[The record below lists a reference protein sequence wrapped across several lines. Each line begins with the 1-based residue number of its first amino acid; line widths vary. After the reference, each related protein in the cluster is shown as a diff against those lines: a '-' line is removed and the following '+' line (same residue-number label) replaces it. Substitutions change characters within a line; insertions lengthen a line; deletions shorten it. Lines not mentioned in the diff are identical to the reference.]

1 MEQRRYSGNNHWYH
15 ETQSS
20 VGAEQESPL
29 VPEAAEVEDRFLL
42 GLTQQASATLLSTLN
57 CQHDALQAARHISVI
72 LLPEALNTS
81 LTHTLTLYDRLC
93 TALTVA
99 QVTGLQRLCNHYAAR
114 LNPLPGPDSSR
125 ESNNR
130 LTQITQYSRQLASQ
144 PTLIDRAALRRLEE
158 VGLTEPDIITF
169 SQLIGYVSY
178 QARVVAGIQ
187 AMMALPVRW
196 IPGITTPP
204 DADSTRFSQQT
215 EWQPQLPS
223 VELRYASAEQLE
235 ALTFCQPQQTLQ
247 HSAWLLAHDA
257 KALYGWAQLLNAQQE
272 QQSEHDALASA
283 VSARING
290 SNSCFY
296 RYQGEWREALIQGI
310 DDALTASKT
319 QPAAQAVMQAAAQ
332 LTRSP
337 ERFSAAHLQP
347 LVANGFSTTALFK
360 LIQSVALANW
370 NNRLMQT
377 LGG

>member
-1 MEQRRYSGNNHWYH
+1 MEQRRYPGNQHWYH

-20 VGAEQESPL
+20 VCAGQESPR
-29 VPEAAEVEDRFLL
+29 VPDAAEVEDRFLL
-42 GLTQQASATLLSTLN
+42 GLMQQTSATLLPTLKS
-57 CQHDALQAARHISVI
+57 HRHALQASRDLSKI
-72 LLPEALNTS
+72 LLPDTLDTS

-99 QVTGLQRLCNHYAAR
+99 QVSGIQRLCDHYAAR

-144 PTLIDRAALRRLEE
+144 PALIDGAALQRLED

-169 SQLIGYVSY
+169 SQLIGFVSY
-178 QARVVAGIQ
+178 QARVAAGVQ
-187 AMMALPVRW
+187 ALMALPVRW
-196 IPGITTPP
+196 IPGITTPA
-204 DADSTRFSQQT
+204 DADASLFSAPPA
-215 EWQPQLPS
+215 WQPQLPL
-223 VELRYASAEQLE
+223 VELRYANAEQLE
-235 ALTFCQPQQTLQ
+235 ALTFCQPQQALQ

-257 KALYGWAQLLNAQQE
+257 RALYGWAQLLSVLEPQT
-272 QQSEHDALASA
+272 SEHDRLAAA

-290 SNSCFY
+290 SARCFY
-296 RYQGEWREALIQGI
+296 QYQGEWRGVLIDGVDEALAATKA
-310 DDALTASKT
+310 DA
-319 QPAAQAVMQAAAQ
+319 AAHAVIQAAAQ

-347 LVANGFSTTALFK
+347 LAARGFTPQAQLM

>member
-1 MEQRRYSGNNHWYH
+1 MEQRRFSGNNHWYH

-20 VGAEQESPL
+20 VGAKQESPL

-42 GLTQQASATLLSTLN
+42 GLSQQASTSLQPILSG
-57 CQHDALQAARHISVI
+57 QHEMLQAARHISDI
-72 LLPEALNTS
+72 LLPDTLNTS

-99 QVTGLQRLCNHYAAR
+99 QVTGIQRMCNHYAAR

-144 PTLIDRAALRRLEE
+144 PTLIDRAALHRLAE

-169 SQLIGYVSY
+169 SQLIGFVSY
-178 QARVVAGIQ
+178 QARAIAGIQ

-204 DADSTRFSQQT
+204 DADSSRFSQQA
-215 EWQPQLPS
+215 EWQPQLPP

-235 ALTFCQPQQTLQ
+235 ALTFCQPQQALQ

-257 KALYGWAQLLNAQQE
+257 KALHGWALLLSTQQ
-272 QQSEHDALASA
+272 QNEHDALASV

-290 SNSCFY
+290 SNSCFWH
-296 RYQGEWREALIQGI
+296 YQGEWREALIQGI
-310 DDALTASKT
+310 DDALTASKA
-319 QPAAQAVMQAAAQ
+319 QPVAHAVIQAAAQ
-332 LTRSP
+332 LTRAP

-347 LVANGFSTTALFK
+347 LAESGFSPPAQLK
-360 LIQSVALANW
+360 LIHSVALANW